1 MSTFVLMEL
10 CKQSGVK
17 NVIYQLLAPSITL
30 NLDEVEE
37 NRSYAVIIDK
47 GIRYCLTGNSG
58 IYDEEASYVLLT
70 DRTPTKQK
78 LIDNEIKQR
87 KWIKHPNQI
96 EASPDDV
103 INSWENRFHFKLEKN
118 EAHPGLRRP
127 QLGAL
132 HALLSHMLSPTE
144 TATVVLPTGTGK
156 TETMMSALVAGRCNR
171 VLVTVPTNAL
181 RGQLFNKFKTLGIL
195 KKAKF
200 EIVDKEALY
209 PIVGVITSAF
219 EGEDQLKSFIR
230 QCNVV
235 ITTMQI
241 IDHAPEEQQDVYVS
255 SFSNVFVDEAHHIVA
270 TSWRKFSDRFPRHQ
284 LVQFTAT
291 PFRNDGQRLDG
302 KIIFNYPLR
311 QAQKDGYYRTIH
323 FLPVREYGEEAIAD
337 KAIAEKAVEKLKDDQ
352 KRYQHIMMARCE
364 TKSRAQAVYKIY
376 KELCP
381 ELRIVLLYSGCPD
394 YIENYNKVLKR
405 DVDIVVCVNMLGE
418 GFDLPELKI
427 AAFRDIRKSLPITL
441 QFSGRFTRTSR
452 DAELGDA
459 SFVANIAD
467 LTVKQELDSLYEEDA
482 DWNILLA
489 DANDNKV
496 TDEKEFKDFIEGF
509 KSGTDAQIPVSSIY
523 PKFSTV
529 VYQSY
534 AKGWHPEDFY
544 KGIRGYDKLDY
555 QSYDINENEKL
566 LVAVMAKEQNVEGIK
581 VKDVRT
587 MAWSYLVL
595 FWDEKKNLLYINS
608 LDNASLYHEV
618 AKHVVGAP
626 GKAPKLISGVDV
638 FKTFHNLKRTKLR
651 NVGLKVYLGKDIR
664 FRMHAGRDVE
674 NGLSRIEKMNSEK
687 SFVVGDGFE
696 NGEKTSIG
704 ASYKGRIWSLSGNG
718 NILAFKNWC
727 MEQGEKLTNPN
738 IDANQILKETLI
750 PKMIK
755 EMPVDTIPFSIDWDD
770 EMWRELET
778 RYSFKLL
785 GSESYM
791 YNTEIELCENAL
803 EGNKVRFAVCN
814 GEQHVEFQLELFE
827 NNENEKNKFPDY
839 RIKQLTHGEA
849 LIQFGTRTLKL
860 TDFFEKE
867 ENVPIIYFTDGSS
880 LRGNEY
886 IVLSA
891 TPTLYDKNSLQEWD
905 WEDVNLLKESQGVRP
920 HLKTDSIQYNVIQT
934 LVRQDYDIVYDDD
947 NAGEIADVITLKL
960 IENEIHV
967 ELYHLKFAHEG
978 KITSQIAN
986 FYEVC
991 GQAQK
996 SANWKYKEAEEMLNH
1011 LLRREIKKSSNG
1023 DECSR
1028 IYKGT
1033 HEKLI
1038 ELMKLA
1044 KRKLPVKYSV
1054 FIVQPGVSKDSASD
1068 EILSLLGVTESFLKE
1083 RTGIELKVIV
1093 NKKSL

>member
-1 MSTFVLMEL
+1 MGKILE
-10 CKQSGVK
+10 VK
-17 NVIYQLLAPSITL
+17 NLTVHIKTHKGIVQAVRGVDFYLNEQETLAVVGESGSGKSITMKGVMGILPKNGKVVEGSVMFQGNDLTKYSERQMQQVRGSEIAMIFQDPMTSL
-30 NLDEVEE
+30 N
-37 NRSYAVIIDK
+37 
-47 GIRYCLTGNSG
+47 
-58 IYDEEASYVLLT
+58 
-70 DRTPTKQK
+70 PTMKVGK
-78 LIDNEIKQR
+78 
-87 KWIKHPNQI
+87 QI
-96 EASPDDV
+96 EEMLKEHRKEMSKADRKARA
-103 INSWENRFHFKLEKN
+103 IE
-118 EAHPGLRRP
+118 
-127 QLGAL
+127 
-132 HALLSHMLSPTE
+132 LLSLVGISNPEARYDQYPHQLS
-144 TATVVLPTGTGK
+144 GG
-156 TETMMSALVAGRCNR
+156 M
-171 VLVTVPTNAL
+171 
-181 RGQLFNKFKTLGIL
+181 
-195 KKAKF
+195 
-200 EIVDKEALY
+200 
-209 PIVGVITSAF
+209 
-219 EGEDQLKSFIR
+219 R
-230 QCNVV
+230 QRVV
-235 ITTMQI
+235 IAIALACDPKVLIADEPTT
-241 IDHAPEEQQDVYVS
+241 ALDVT
-255 SFSNVFVDEAHHIVA
+255 I
-270 TSWRKFSDRFPRHQ
+270 
-284 LVQFTAT
+284 
-291 PFRNDGQRLDG
+291 
-302 KIIFNYPLR
+302 
-311 QAQKDGYYRTIH
+311 QAQILDLMRD
-323 FLPVREYGEEAIAD
+323 L
-337 KAIAEKAVEKLKDDQ
+337 Q
-352 KRYQHIMMARCE
+352 K
-364 TKSRAQAVYKIY
+364 KI
-376 KELCP
+376 KTS
-381 ELRIVLLYSGCPD
+381 I
-394 YIENYNKVLKR
+394 IIITHN
-405 DVDIVVCVNMLGE
+405 LGV
-418 GFDLPELKI
+418 
-427 AAFRDIRKSLPITL
+427 
-441 QFSGRFTRTSR
+441 
-452 DAELGDA
+452 
-459 SFVANIAD
+459 VANIAD

-727 MEQGEKLTNPN
+727 IEQGEKLTNPN

-755 EMPVDTIPFSIDWDD
+755 EIPVDTIPFSIDWDD

-814 GEQHVEFQLELFE
+814 SEQHVEFQLELFE